1 MADTGTEQLFE
12 LWKKQLEEGTQAW
25 ARLVTQ
31 APVPPPDPTAFWRP
45 ILDHGLQTW
54 ARLFS
59 QTPVTPDLMGQWK
72 QFLEQ
77 WIEAWSR
84 VLGQVMGTDAFAQMM
99 GRSLDQWLAVQGPAR
114 KASEQSLESALGAL
128 NLPSRAQVTALAKQ
142 LIDLEER
149 LERIEDAIGAL
160 GRRPSAAAG

>member
-1 MADTGTEQLFE
+1 MADTATEQLFE
-12 LWKKQLEEGTQAW
+12 LWKKQLDEGTQAW
-25 ARLVTQ
+25 A
-31 APVPPPDPTAFWRP
+31 RP

-72 QFLEQ
+72 QFLDQ

-84 VLGQVMGTDAFAQMM
+84 VLGQVMGTEAFAQMM
-99 GRSLDQWLAVQGPAR
+99 GRSLDQWLTVQGPAR
-114 KASEQSLESALGAL
+114 KAAEQSLESALGAL

-142 LIDLEER
+142 LVELDER
-149 LERIEDAIGAL
+149 LERIEDAIDAL
-160 GRRPSAAAG
+160 GKRPSAAAG

>member
-1 MADTGTEQLFE
+1 MADTVTEQLFE
-12 LWKKQLEEGTQAW
+12 LWKKQLEEGTRAW

-31 APVPPPDPTAFWRP
+31 APVPPADPTTFFRP
-45 ILDHGLQTW
+45 VIEQGLEAW

-72 QFLEQ
+72 QFLDQ

-84 VLGQVMGTDAFAQMM
+84 VLGQVMGTEAFAQTL
-99 GRSLDQWLAVQGPAR
+99 GRSLDQWLAAQGPVR
-114 KASEQSLESALGAL
+114 KASEQTLEAALGAL

-142 LIDLEER
+142 LVELEER

-160 GRRPSAAAG
+160 ARRGSPTAG